1 MSQFFSK
8 FFTDFHFIR
17 PWWLLALPLGLILLA
32 GFKRREPGRSQW
44 HKVCDQHLLEQLL
57 VGEGRVGRKR
67 IYGALLSMLILATLA
82 LAGPTWERLP
92 QPLYQA
98 AEGRVI
104 VLDLS
109 MSMAAT
115 DISPS
120 RLTRARYKAIDL
132 IKAGAGIEQGLVV
145 FAGDSFIVAPLTD
158 DRATLL
164 NLLPTLNT
172 DTVPV
177 AGSRADRGLKKALE
191 LLQRATI
198 TRGQII
204 LIADDADQETVAIA
218 KKIKQAGHRI
228 DVIAVG
234 TKTGAPIALPDGGYL
249 KNSRGEIVVPVPNF
263 AALEKVASTGG
274 GSYLTIDSRESAF
287 RHLNQ
292 LQTLFPKEQ
301 KESKFTGDQW
311 RDRGPWLLIPL
322 LLLAALSF
330 RKGWLLLV
338 LFTLLPPQ
346 TASAFTFKDLWQRP
360 EQQAAKAFN
369 ENNYKQAAN
378 LSPDPDWRAA
388 ALYRA
393 GKFKEAAAALASRD
407 SSLSHYNRGNALAK
421 SGDLKQALAA
431 YDKALAIDPGMND
444 ARINRDLVAKI
455 LKKQEQKQ
463 QKNQQKQGK
472 SDDRKKSDQNKK
484 NDSKKSKTRKSGPK
498 KDSKQKQGDQQQQ
511 SNQKQKSSKS
521 DSSEKEQQQ
530 KSQSS
535 QKQKNQE
542 SKSRDSIQNHPDK
555 KAGEESAKPAK
566 PEPKPAAKKP
576 DNQSQDKHKQQAL
589 AEADKEKPLD
599 AKHQAL
605 EQWLRRVPDDPGGLL
620 QRKFLYQYRDRKDR
634 SQGHKEW

>member
-1 MSQFFSK
+1 MSQLFSK

-32 GFKRREPGRSQW
+32 GFKRQEPGRSQW

-57 VGEGRVGRKR
+57 VGAGTVGKKR

-82 LAGPTWERLP
+82 LAGPAWERLP
-92 QPLYQA
+92 QPLFQA

-132 IKAGAGIEQGLVV
+132 VKAGAGIEQGLVV

-164 NLLPTLNT
+164 NLLPTLDT

-198 TRGQII
+198 SRGQII
-204 LIADDADQETVAIA
+204 LIADDADQATVAIA
-218 KKIKQAGHRI
+218 KKIKKAGHRI

-234 TKTGAPIALPDGGYL
+234 TKTGSPVALPDGGYL
-249 KNSRGEIVVPVPNF
+249 KNSRGEIVVPVPDF
-263 AALEKVASTGG
+263 AALAKVADTGG

-287 RHLNQ
+287 KHLNQ

-311 RDRGPWLLIPL
+311 QDRGPWLLIPL
-322 LLLAALSF
+322 LLLGALSF

-338 LFTLLPPQ
+338 LFTLLLPPQ
-346 TASAFTFKDLWQRP
+346 SASAFTFKDLWQRP
-360 EQQAAKAFN
+360 EQQAVKAFN

-378 LSPDPDWRAA
+378 LSPDPDWQAA

-393 GKFKEAAAALASRD
+393 GKFKEAATVLKSQE

-421 SGDLKQALAA
+421 SGNLKEAVAA
-431 YDKALAIDPGMND
+431 YDKALAIDPKMND
-444 ARINRDLVAKI
+444 ARTNRDLVAK
-455 LKKQEQKQ
+455 LLHKQEQKQ
-463 QKNQQKQGK
+463 PKNQQKKNQ
-472 SDDRKKSDQNKK
+472 SDDQKKSKQNKKSDSQKS
-484 NDSKKSKTRKSGPK
+484 DSKK
-498 KDSKQKQGDQQQQ
+498 DSQQKQDKQQQ
-511 SNQKQKSSKS
+511 SNQKQKSDKS
-521 DSSEKEQQQ
+521 DSSAKEQQQ

-542 SKSRDSIQNHPDK
+542 SKAEDSAQNRPDK
-555 KAGEESAKPAK
+555 KAKKNSAEQAT
-566 PEPKPAAKKP
+566 PKSKSAAQKP
-576 DNQSQDKHKQQAL
+576 DNQAQDKQPQSL
-589 AEADKEKPLD
+589 AEADKKKPLD

-620 QRKFLYQYRDRKDR
+620 KRKFLYQYRDRKDH

>member
-1 MSQFFSK
+1 MSHIFTH

-32 GFKRREPGRSQW
+32 GFKRREPGQSQW

-57 VGEGRVGRKR
+57 VGDGVVGKKRV
-67 IYGALLSMLILATLA
+67 YSALLSMLILVTLA
-82 LAGPTWERLP
+82 LSGPTWERLP

-98 AEGRVI
+98 TEGRVI

-158 DRATLL
+158 DQATLL
-164 NLLPTLNT
+164 NLLPSLST

-198 TRGQII
+198 SRGQII
-204 LIADDADQETVAIA
+204 LIADDANQEAVSIA
-218 KKIKQAGHRI
+218 KKIQEAGHRI

-234 TKTGAPIALPDGGYL
+234 TKTGAPVALPEGGYL
-249 KNSRGEIVVPVPNF
+249 KNSRGEIVVPVPDF
-263 AALEKVASTGG
+263 AALEKVADSSG
-274 GSYLTIDSRESAF
+274 GSYLKIDSRESAF
-287 RHLNQ
+287 KHLNQ
-292 LQTLFPKEQ
+292 LQTLFPEEQ

-311 RDRGPWLLIPL
+311 LDRGPWLLIPL

-330 RKGWLLLV
+330 RKGWLLL
-338 LFTLLPPQ
+338 LFLTLLLPPK

-369 ENNYKQAAN
+369 KNDYERAAN
-378 LSPDPDWRAA
+378 FSRNPDWQAA

-393 GKFKEAAAALASRD
+393 GKFKEAAAALESRD

-431 YDKALAIDPGMND
+431 YDKALAIDPEMTD
-444 ARINRDLVAKI
+444 AQTNRDLVEKL

-463 QKNQQKQGK
+463 QEKQQKQDQ
-472 SDDRKKSDQNKK
+472 SDDNKKSDQ
-484 NDSKKSKTRKSGPK
+484 DKKSDQEKS
-498 KDSKQKQGDQQQQ
+498 DSQESDSEKNSDQQQQGDQQQAD
-511 SNQKQKSSKS
+511 QKQKSEKS
-521 DSSEKEQQQ
+521 DNSEKEQQQ

-535 QKQKNQE
+535 QEQKSQE
-542 SKSRDSIQNHPDK
+542 SESESSAQEQPNK
-555 KAGEESAKPAK
+555 KDDNKPADQVK
-566 PEPKPAAKKP
+566 PEQKMAAEKP
-576 DNQSQDKHKQQAL
+576 DDKSQDKQQTV
-589 AEADKEKPLD
+589 AEDENEKPLD

-620 QRKFLYQYRDRKDR
+620 ERKFRYQYRDRKDR

>member
-1 MSQFFSK
+1 MSSI
-8 FFTDFHFIR
+8 FTDFHFIR

-32 GFKRREPGRSQW
+32 GFKRREPGQSQW

-57 VGEGRVGRKR
+57 VGEGTVGKKR
-67 IYGALLSMLILATLA
+67 IYSALLSMLILATLA

-164 NLLPTLNT
+164 NLLPSLNT
-172 DTVPV
+172 NTVPV

-198 TRGQII
+198 NRGQII
-204 LIADDADQETVAIA
+204 LIADDADQETVTIA
-218 KKIKQAGHRI
+218 KKIKAAGHRI

-234 TKTGAPIALPDGGYL
+234 TKTAAPINLPDGGYL
-249 KNSRGEIVVPVPNF
+249 KNNQGEIVVPVPDF
-263 AALEKVASTGG
+263 ATLEKVADTGG
-274 GSYLTIDSRESAF
+274 GSYLKIDARESAF
-287 RHLNQ
+287 KHLNQ

-311 RDRGPWLLIPL
+311 RDRGPWLIIPL

-330 RKGWLLLV
+330 RKGWLLL
-338 LFTLLPPQ
+338 LFLTLLLPPK
-346 TASAFTFKDLWQRP
+346 TASAFTFQDLWQRP
-360 EQQAAKAFN
+360 TQQAAQAFSKNDFAKA
-369 ENNYKQAAN
+369 AD
-378 LSPDPDWRAA
+378 LSQNPDWQAA
-388 ALYRA
+388 ALYRT
-393 GKFKEAAAALASRD
+393 GKFKEAAAALESRD

-421 SGDLKQALAA
+421 SGDLKQALTA
-431 YDKALAIDPGMND
+431 YDKALAIDPEMSD
-444 ARINRDLVAKI
+444 ARTNRDLVEKL
-455 LKKQEQKQ
+455 LKEQEQKQ
-463 QKNQQKQGK
+463 QENQQNQDQ
-472 SDDRKKSDQNKK
+472 SDDQEKSDQNKK
-484 NDSKKSKTRKSGPK
+484 SDSKKSDSQKSDSE
-498 KDSKQKQGDQQQQ
+498 KDSDQQQDKQQQ
-511 SNQKQKSSKS
+511 SDQEQKSGKS
-521 DSSEKEQQQ
+521 DNSEKEQQQ

-535 QKQKNQE
+535 QKQENQE
-542 SKSRDSIQNHPDK
+542 SKSEDSAPDCPDK
-555 KAGEESAKPAK
+555 KTADKSADQAK
-566 PEPKPAAKKP
+566 SEQKQAAEKP
-576 DNQSQDKHKQQAL
+576 DDKSQDKQQTL
-589 AEADKEKPLD
+589 AEAENEKPLD
-599 AKHQAL
+599 AKQQAL

-620 QRKFLYQYRDRKDR
+620 ERKFRYQYRDRKDR